1 MKKIKIIYNNYL
13 DIENEKNYRVGI
25 GGLTTYI
32 TNLVSIFNKLGFEVE
47 IFQFAKANVV
57 IHLENVIVKGVY
69 LKKNKIKALVK
80 KASEDSDY
88 RNDILLFATDF
99 MITKNKFLNTIAIQ
113 HGVAWDIPSL
123 RPKSYAENIISIFK
137 NILRVLVKNNKY
149 RKCKHIVCVDY
160 NFVNWYRSQI
170 AYIDNKL
177 YVIPNFSEIPEY
189 RKRINKKEIK
199 IIFAR
204 RFEEYRGT
212 RIFIKAI
219 NNLLNKYDN
228 LKVTLAGDGSDKEWI
243 EKNILFREKVDF
255 IRYEAE
261 ESIKIHSEYDIAV
274 VPTRGSEGT
283 SLSLLEA
290 MAAGCAVVS
299 TYVGG
304 LSNIVLDGY
313 NGFLVEPEVEAVEK
327 GIEKLILDKELRKK
341 FSQKG
346 YETVKEAFSKEKWE
360 EKWIKVI
367 NEIINK

>member
-1 MKKIKIIYNNYL
+1 
-13 DIENEKNYRVGI
+13 
-25 GGLTTYI
+25 
-32 TNLVSIFNKLGFEVE
+32 
-47 IFQFAKANVV
+47 
-57 IHLENVIVKGVY
+57 
-69 LKKNKIKALVK
+69 
-80 KASEDSDY
+80 
-88 RNDILLFATDF
+88 

>member
-1 MKKIKIIYNNYL
+1 MKVKILYKQYLDGYGKDYKIGGIETYIYNL
-13 DIENEKNYRVGI
+13 SLLLKENNF
-25 GGLTTYI
+25 L
-32 TNLVSIFNKLGFEVE
+32 VE
-47 IFQFAKANVV
+47 IFQFSKENFIVEKKEAKIIGIKSNEIEKLIA
-57 IHLENVIVKGVY
+57 EAS
-69 LKKNKIKALVK
+69 KNA
-80 KASEDSDY
+80 DY
-88 RNDILLFATDF
+88 KNDILIFATDF
-99 MITKNKFLNTIAIQ
+99 MIMKSKFLNTLAIQ
-113 HGVAWDIPSL
+113 HGIAWDIPSL
-123 RPKSYAENIISIFK
+123 KPKSYIGNTISIFK
-137 NILRVLVKNNKY
+137 NALRVLVKYNRY

-177 YVIPNFSEIPEY
+177 YVIPNFSKIPAY
-189 RKRINKKEIK
+189 RNIFDNKEIK

-212 RIFIKAI
+212 RIFTKVI

-228 LKVTLAGDGSDKEWI
+228 LKVTFAGDGSDKEWI
-243 EKNILFREKVDF
+243 EKNILFKEKVDF

-261 ESIKIHSEYDIAV
+261 ESIEVHSKYDIAV

-304 LSNIVLDGY
+304 LSNIILDGY

-327 GIEKLILDKELRKK
+327 AIEKLIIDRKLREK

-346 YETVKEAFSKEKWE
+346 YETVREAFSKEKWE
-360 EKWIKVI
+360 EKWIKII
-367 NEIINK
+367 NGIINK

>member
-1 MKKIKIIYNNYL
+1 MKVKILYKQYLDGYGKDYKIGGIETYIYNL
-13 DIENEKNYRVGI
+13 SLLLKENNF
-25 GGLTTYI
+25 L
-32 TNLVSIFNKLGFEVE
+32 VE
-47 IFQFAKANVV
+47 IFQFSKENFIVEKEEAK
-57 IHLENVIVKGVY
+57 IIGVKSNKVKE
-69 LKKNKIKALVK
+69 LITEASKNA
-80 KASEDSDY
+80 DY
-88 RNDILLFATDF
+88 KNDILIFATDF
-99 MITKNKFLNTIAIQ
+99 MIMKSKFLNTLAIQ
-113 HGVAWDIPSL
+113 HGIAWDIPSL
-123 RPKSYAENIISIFK
+123 KPKSYIGNTISIFK
-137 NILRVLVKNNKY
+137 NALRVLVKYNRY

-177 YVIPNFSEIPEY
+177 YVIPNFSKIPAY
-189 RKRINKKEIK
+189 RNIFDNKEIK

-212 RIFIKAI
+212 RIFTKVI

-228 LKVTLAGDGSDKEWI
+228 LKVTFAGDGSDKEWI
-243 EKNILFREKVDF
+243 EKNILFKEKVDF

-261 ESIKIHSEYDIAV
+261 ESIKVHSEYDIAV

-304 LSNIVLDGY
+304 LSNIILDGY

-327 GIEKLILDKELRKK
+327 AIEKLIIDRKLREK

-346 YETVKEAFSKEKWE
+346 YETVREAFSKEKWE
-360 EKWIKVI
+360 EKWIKII
-367 NEIINK
+367 NGIINK